1 MCLDARQPPKA
12 PSIPRRQNTF
22 SSESQLIL
30 LTLAPLVRTQLT
42 MNIRV
47 LLVLAALLLTGVVAP
62 RKPKRKASKKASNAI
77 RTAAKKAKSNKRR
90 WKDCEKV
97 MDPASFF
104 SRPSDK
110 NGYGYLDTNGY
121 GLVSLAGK
129 TTKTLE
135 LQPKLTRFTHMQ
147 GTSHE
152 KTAKKDARARRC
164 CPKLGNN
171 GELFKPTTPPYN
183 LCPQVWATNHKWT
196 YYQNPNKCTKMEK
209 TENSQQ
215 AARAISKSS
224 TASAASTNQRVS
236 PKTTGKLST
245 RANADEPCS
254 PSEELVWKPN
264 DIKRGPGNFAAAHV
278 EIQIMIKKDTWQPL
292 PGEWLIPVSGFAN
305 TYSNRFPGEQ
315 RAKGFSLHQSEA
327 TRYNDAWHT
336 LREDLIGNKAVTA
349 IQTRVVQGQYP
360 AYPRPR

>member
-47 LLVLAALLLTGVVAP
+47 LIVLAALLLTGVVAP

-135 LQPKLTRFTHMQ
+135 LQPKLTRFRHMQ

-152 KTAKKDARARRC
+152 KTAKKDKGARTC
-164 CPKLGNN
+164 CPDLGNN
-171 GELFKPTTPPYN
+171 GKLFIPTTAPYN
-183 LCPQVWATNHKWT
+183 LCPQAWATIHNRPWT
-196 YYQNPNKCTKMEK
+196 YYQDPNKCTKK
-209 TENSQQ
+209 NL
-215 AARAISKSS
+215 RRKAI
-224 TASAASTNQRVS
+224 
-236 PKTTGKLST
+236 
-245 RANADEPCS
+245 ADGPCGRS
-254 PSEELVWKPN
+254 GELVWKPN
-264 DIKRGPGNFAAAHV
+264 DIKRGAGNFAAAHV
-278 EIQIMIKKDTWQPL
+278 EIQIKNNENTWQRL
-292 PGEWLIPVSGFAN
+292 PGVWLIPVSGFAN
-305 TYSNRFPGEQ
+305 TYSNRFPGEM